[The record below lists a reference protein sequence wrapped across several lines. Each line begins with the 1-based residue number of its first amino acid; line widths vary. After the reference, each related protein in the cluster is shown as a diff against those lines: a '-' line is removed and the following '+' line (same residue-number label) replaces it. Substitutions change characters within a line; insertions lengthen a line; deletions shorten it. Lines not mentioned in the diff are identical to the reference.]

1 MLDYFTQRINEET
14 RYLTHFPDL
23 APNYY
28 QLTCEF
34 IYDYLRLIEG
44 QSDFESYDYWIE
56 YTLPPT
62 CPYSVTTENLMFG
75 TTFEVRFISEKLTEP
90 EYIGP
95 FYSEED
101 AYDYA
106 DSENTRLVLAGIPSW
121 VTSYS
126 VV

>member
-1 MLDYFTQRINEET
+1 
-14 RYLTHFPDL
+14 
-23 APNYY
+23 
-28 QLTCEF
+28 
-34 IYDYLRLIEG
+34 
-44 QSDFESYDYWIE
+44 
-56 YTLPPT
+56 LPPT

-106 DSENTRLVLAGIPSW
+106 DEENYRLSLAGVPSW
-121 VTSYS
+121 VASYS